1 LPRELQEPKR
11 GKQPIINEPYWVED
25 VIVVHINTPQFNVD
39 GIYYTLIIVWTGSYL
54 NIYIYIYI
62 LARLPMLINIIDKYT
77 YIYYNTEGNDV
88 LSI

>member
-54 NIYIYIYI
+54 NIYIYI